1 MHEHAHV
8 THEMTVRNFIDTC
21 AFLHTLSADQIL
33 LTAQE
38 YSGLFPSIED
48 FLWFQ
53 LSMVRVA
60 RPGEGGGSPGA
71 PCAGFPVEFYTLE
84 ALQHYLQ
91 QFPPSH
97 YSRNGA
103 HPHNDDTQADRRS
116 DIRERPQCKWARV
129 VMPRHRERWLC
140 LHVFEVYS
148 VCVSDTIG
156 LAAMP

>member
-1 MHEHAHV
+1 V
-8 THEMTVRNFIDTC
+8 
-21 AFLHTLSADQIL
+21 
-33 LTAQE
+33 QE

-71 PCAGFPVEFYTLE
+71 PSAGFPVEFYTLE

-91 QFPPSH
+91 QYPPSH

-103 HPHNDDTQADRRS
+103 HHGVVRIS
-116 DIRERPQCKWARV
+116 SGRPCPASCATCQPSTLSNA
-129 VMPRHRERWLC
+129 L
-140 LHVFEVYS
+140 S
-148 VCVSDTIG
+148 
-156 LAAMP
+156 

>member
-1 MHEHAHV
+1 MREV
-8 THEMTVRNFIDTC
+8 PV
-21 AFLHTLSADQIL
+21 
-33 LTAQE
+33 QE

-71 PCAGFPVEFYTLE
+71 PSAGFPVEFYTLE

-91 QFPPSH
+91 QYPPSH

-103 HPHNDDTQADRRS
+103 HLNPETIPVVRLRRALCTAYVPKPPCS
-116 DIRERPQCKWARV
+116 APLTRCCQEIDARCTEPAGARV
-129 VMPRHRERWLC
+129 V
-140 LHVFEVYS
+140 
-148 VCVSDTIG
+148 
-156 LAAMP
+156 